1 MDRLRHYEI
10 FTKAAEAGS
19 FARAAL
25 LMRLDPSAVSHAVVQ
40 LERELGVALFYR
52 TTRQLRLT
60 SEGEAV
66 FSRARA
72 LLQDAHDLENSVRGQ
87 KTLSGVLR
95 VGLHVPISRNILM
108 PRIGEFM
115 RRHPALRIECLVLA
129 QVKDMHASAVDVMI
143 SASTPTGVDLVV
155 RKLVTLRFGVYAAP
169 EYLAFAGEPRDPDD
183 LASHACLVHRPPYA
197 LKPLDEWEFVR
208 SGVRKTVKITRGLV
222 TDDREGLVAAAL
234 AGAGLMRIGLFD
246 PVLIRSGR
254 LKRILLD
261 WECPGAP
268 SMSAYYRRGSRAT
281 PKVATFLRFIEEAFA
296 SFDPEELTTLHAA
309 APRLPATT
317 AR

>member
-1 MDRLRHYEI
+1 MDRLRRYEI

-19 FARAAL
+19 FTRASL
-25 LMRLDPSAVSHAVVQ
+25 LMRLDPSAVSHAVAQ

-60 SEGEAV
+60 SEGEAL
-66 FSRARA
+66 FTRARA
-72 LLQDAHDLENSVRGQ
+72 LLQDAQDLENSVRAQ

-129 QVKDMHASAVDVMI
+129 QVKDMHASAVDVMMT
-143 SASTPTGVDLVV
+143 ASSPTGVELVA

-169 EYLAFAGEPRDPDD
+169 DYLAFAGEPRDPDD
-183 LASHACLVHRPPYA
+183 LASHACLVHRPPFA
-197 LKPLDEWEFVR
+197 VKPLDEWEFVR
-208 SGVRKTVKITRGLV
+208 AGVRKTLKITRGLV

-234 AGAGLMRIGLFD
+234 AGAGIMRIGLFD
-246 PVLIRSGR
+246 PALIRSGR
-254 LKRILLD
+254 LKRIFLD

-268 SMSAYYRRGSRAT
+268 SLSAYYRRGSRAT
-281 PKVATFLRFIEEAFA
+281 PKIAAFLRFIEDALA
-296 SFDPEELTTLHAA
+296 SFDPEELTTIHAA
-309 APRLPATT
+309 APSLSTSLGR
-317 AR
+317 